1 MFNKITFNDWP
12 LLLEWRNHPIVRNS
26 SINTDLINEETH
38 KKYITNLI
46 ERTDRTQYIFK
57 YNGNAIGYIREDITE
72 DGNELSYLI
81 NPNEHGKGYG
91 TLMMKEFL
99 KDKQG
104 KFFLHIKKGNIASIK
119 MAEKN
124 GFKKIKVV
132 NDVYKLELYK
142 MTDLEIIN
150 KVEQVRKG
158 NNVNWMDLVRLA
170 FEIAPDR
177 ARPIFKRINE
187 SDGEISKLL
196 DQLANNG

>member
-1 MFNKITFNDWP
+1 MFNKIKFSDWA
-12 LLLEWRNHPIVRNS
+12 LLLEWRNHPKVRNS
-26 SINTDLINEETH
+26 SINTGIIDEETH
-38 KKYITNLI
+38 QKYITNLI
-46 ERTDRTQYIFK
+46 ERKDRTQYIFEYK
-57 YNGNAIGYIREDITE
+57 GNYIGYVREDINK

-81 NPNEHGKGYG
+81 NPKEHGKGYG

-99 KDKQG
+99 NTRNG
-104 KFFLHIKKGNIASIK
+104 KFFLHIKKDNIASIK

-124 GFKKIKVV
+124 GFVKKQLV
-132 NDVYKLELYK
+132 NNTYKLELYK

-150 KVEQVRKG
+150 KVEQIRKG

-177 ARPIFKRINE
+177 ARPIFKKINE

>member
-1 MFNKITFNDWP
+1 MFNKIKFSDWA
-12 LLLEWRNHPIVRNS
+12 LLLEWRNHPKVRNS
-26 SINTDLINEETH
+26 SINTGIIEEETH

-46 ERTDRTQYIFK
+46 ERKDRTQYIFEYK
-57 YNGNAIGYIREDITE
+57 GNYIGYVREDINK

-81 NPNEHGKGYG
+81 NPKEHGKGYG

-99 KDKQG
+99 NTRNG
-104 KFFLHIKKGNIASIK
+104 KFFLHIKKDNIASIK

-124 GFKKIKVV
+124 GFVKKQLV
-132 NDVYKLELYK
+132 NNTYKLELYK

-150 KVEQVRKG
+150 KVEQIRKG

-177 ARPIFKRINE
+177 ARPIFKKINE

>member
-57 YNGNAIGYIREDITE
+57 YNGNAIGYIREDITN

-99 KDKQG
+99 KGKQG
-104 KFFLHIKKGNIASIK
+104 KFFLHIKKDNIASIK
-119 MAEKN
+119 MA
-124 GFKKIKVV
+124 KKK
-132 NDVYKLELYK
+132 
-142 MTDLEIIN
+142 
-150 KVEQVRKG
+150 
-158 NNVNWMDLVRLA
+158 W
-170 FEIAPDR
+170 F
-177 ARPIFKRINE
+177 
-187 SDGEISKLL
+187 
-196 DQLANNG
+196 

>member
-1 MFNKITFNDWP
+1 MFNKIIFDDWP

-26 SINTDLINEETH
+26 SINTNLIDEETH

-57 YNGNAIGYIREDITE
+57 YNGNAVGYIREDITK

-104 KFFLHIKKGNIASIK
+104 KFFLHIKKDNIASIK
-119 MAEKN
+119 MARKN
-124 GFKKIKVV
+124 GFKKTKVI

-158 NNVNWMDLVRLA
+158 NNVNWMDVLRLA
-170 FEIAPDR
+170 LKHAPEETKDL
-177 ARPIFKRINE
+177 IKKINK
-187 SDGEISKLL
+187 SDNEISNLLGKLE
-196 DQLANNG
+196 